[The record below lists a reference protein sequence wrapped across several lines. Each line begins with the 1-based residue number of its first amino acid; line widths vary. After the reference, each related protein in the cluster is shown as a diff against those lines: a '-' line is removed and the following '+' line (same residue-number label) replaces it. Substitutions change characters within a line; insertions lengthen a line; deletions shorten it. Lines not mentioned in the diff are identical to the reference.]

1 MFTIPNLELKT
12 RTFKQDEEMAVE
24 LRLIKNSDTLP
35 AINPSRA
42 RAGHPRGRPRNDGI
56 CMTIYTPSK
65 HEYIKTTTDT
75 TSMR

>member
-42 RAGHPRGRPRNDGI
+42 RAGILPDDHG
-56 CMTIYTPSK
+56 MTVYA
-65 HEYIKTTTDT
+65 
-75 TSMR
+75 